1 MKRDTGKKK
10 FNSTRTDTELAG
22 ETKKTLQ
29 WTLQKPSKN
38 PAILII
44 KKFFVNEKANLKEAL
59 VFQPSGFLQGKN
71 NTNEQKPLH
80 SLPLN
85 HMFTWHFF
93 GCWQGTLISIK
104 LAIEGF
110 KFPLSNLASQLHL

>member
-10 FNSTRTDTELAG
+10 MNTTRTDTELEG
-22 ETKKTLQ
+22 ETKKPLQ

-71 NTNEQKPLH
+71 NTNEQK
-80 SLPLN
+80 SLQSHPLN
-85 HMFTWHFF
+85 HMFTWHLFS
-93 GCWQGTLISIK
+93 CYQGILISIK
-104 LAIEGF
+104 LEI
-110 KFPLSNLASQLHL
+110 